1 MNNYFYN
8 KLNNKNYSQDF
19 LASIEQFANNN
30 KIQIYVLSNP
40 LTDNKYLYSYQY
52 AYIILTPKKKIT
64 FVQSSNDSKD
74 KDAFEDYMDD
84 VKLDIASISDKFDFR
99 EHLGRPHANGIIF
112 LRWQKKENIIVLR
125 ICTMK

>member
-99 EHLGRPHANGIIF
+99 EHLGRPHQWNNLFKVASGIRLLFCSI
-112 LRWQKKENIIVLR
+112 
-125 ICTMK
+125 

>member
-1 MNNYFYN
+1 MKPWLKNSNIMNNYFYN

-52 AYIILTPKKKIT
+52 AYIILTAKKKIKRISLFWE
-64 FVQSSNDSKD
+64 FVQWNES
-74 KDAFEDYMDD
+74 
-84 VKLDIASISDKFDFR
+84 
-99 EHLGRPHANGIIF
+99 
-112 LRWQKKENIIVLR
+112 
-125 ICTMK
+125 

>member
-84 VKLDIASISDKFDFR
+84 VKLDIVDT
-99 EHLGRPHANGIIF
+99 N
-112 LRWQKKENIIVLR
+112 
-125 ICTMK
+125 

>member
-40 LTDNKYLYSYQY
+40 LTDNKYLYRFFTV
-52 AYIILTPKKKIT
+52 IL
-64 FVQSSNDSKD
+64 
-74 KDAFEDYMDD
+74 
-84 VKLDIASISDKFDFR
+84 L
-99 EHLGRPHANGIIF
+99 L
-112 LRWQKKENIIVLR
+112 
-125 ICTMK
+125 

>member
-99 EHLGRPHANGIIF
+99 EHLVVHANGIIF

>member
-40 LTDNKYLYSYQY
+40 LTDNKYLEEFYKLKYCS
-52 AYIILTPKKKIT
+52 T
-64 FVQSSNDSKD
+64 VV
-74 KDAFEDYMDD
+74 YM
-84 VKLDIASISDKFDFR
+84 VSRA
-99 EHLGRPHANGIIF
+99 
-112 LRWQKKENIIVLR
+112 
-125 ICTMK
+125 

>member
-40 LTDNKYLYSYQY
+40 LTDNKYVFRISKQ
-52 AYIILTPKKKIT
+52 PKIT
-64 FVQSSNDSKD
+64 
-74 KDAFEDYMDD
+74 
-84 VKLDIASISDKFDFR
+84 R
-99 EHLGRPHANGIIF
+99 
-112 LRWQKKENIIVLR
+112 NIQA
-125 ICTMK
+125 